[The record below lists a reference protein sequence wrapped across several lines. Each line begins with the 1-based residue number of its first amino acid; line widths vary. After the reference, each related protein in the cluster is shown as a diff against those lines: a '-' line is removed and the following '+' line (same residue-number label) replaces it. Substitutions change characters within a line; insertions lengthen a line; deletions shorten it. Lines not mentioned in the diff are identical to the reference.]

1 MVLDQTEYKA
11 LVEFCIKNN
20 LDPRLIDYTK
30 SYLENMLILQAK
42 ARIYR

>member
-20 LDPRLIDYTK
+20 LPISLIDFNK
-30 SYLENMLILQAK
+30 SYLENMVILR
-42 ARIYR
+42 ARATVYK